1 MGETILYPTLDA
13 DVVDGTKIA
22 DNAVDSEHYTDGSVD
37 NVHTN
42 FQPGTTFK
50 GDGSSARGKIVLNCE
65 MNTHGVSI
73 QSPAHSSAASYTLTL
88 PPNDG
93 AANQVLTTDGSG
105 VLSFAAAAGG
115 TNGWE
120 LLATNIVTSAA
131 SSSDFTSVNT
141 TDYKM
146 HMIHYYD
153 WHTGSGNIYPNIRLI
168 DASGPISA
176 SNYYGFIVRG
186 KYNSATVNGVQM
198 NAVPYINLTGAY
210 NWSAAA
216 NPITGYCIF
225 SDVGQA
231 GVRQG
236 WWGQSAHHLGGT
248 GDLSWSWYGGM
259 SAANTA
265 VTGYMLRQDSGNFN
279 KGKFQLYGLKGS

>member
-1 MGETILYPTLDA
+1 MPNVEI
-13 DVVDGTKIA
+13 DGTNSTVK
-22 DNAVDSEHYTDGSVD
+22 TDKLTS
-37 NVHTN
+37 
-42 FQPGTTFK
+42 QSGTAITVPT
-50 GDGSSARGKIVLNCE
+50 GK
-65 MNTHGVSI
+65 
-73 QSPAHSSAASYTLTL
+73 
-88 PPNDG
+88 
-93 AANQVLTTDGSG
+93 VLTVTDAAGLTVAGSTVG
-105 VLSFAAAAGG
+105 ALDTAAVATAATAAAQYAIATQVPPSTSGKVLTSDGTNWTSATPAAGG

-131 SSSDFTSVNT
+131 ASSDFTSVNT

-186 KYNSATVNGVQM
+186 KYNSATVNGVHI
-198 NAVPYINLTGAY
+198 NAWPYINLTGAY

-259 SAANTA
+259 STANTA

>member
-1 MGETILYPTLDA
+1 MAIAINGNGTITGITAGGLPDASIEDA
-13 DVVDGTKIA
+13 DIAAVASGKLTGTIA
-22 DNAVDSEHYTDGSVD
+22 DARLPTVPVAKG
-37 NVHTN
+37 
-42 FQPGTTFK
+42 GTGLT
-50 GDGSSARGKIVLNCE
+50 
-65 MNTHGVSI
+65 
-73 QSPAHSSAASYTLTL
+73 AA
-88 PPNDG
+88 G
-93 AANQVLTTDGSG
+93 ASGQVLTSDGTNWASA
-105 VLSFAAAAGG
+105 AAAAGG

-131 SSSDFTSVNT
+131 ASSDFTSVNT

-236 WWGQSAHHLGGT
+236 WWGQSSHHMGGT
-248 GDLSWSWYGGM
+248 ADLSWSWYGGM
-259 SAANTA
+259 STANTA